1 VVTTTVV
8 FNLVKTIVFLVF
20 RSINMTCEHGMST
33 LLAILVLGDTRI
45 YVSLFDDGNMWTSI
59 KTLVD

>member
-20 RSINMTCEHGMST
+20 RSINMTCEHGMSI
-33 LLAILVLGDTRI
+33 LLVILVLGDTRI

>member
-1 VVTTTVV
+1 MVTTIVV

-20 RSINMTCEHGMST
+20 RSINMTCEHSMST
-33 LLAILVLGDTRI
+33 LLAILVLGDIRI

>member
-1 VVTTTVV
+1 MVTTTVV
-8 FNLVKTIVFLVF
+8 FNLVKTIIFLVF

-33 LLAILVLGDTRI
+33 LLAILVLRDTRI